1 MSENRSLNSL
11 FARLDESKANRA
23 NEANREREKAAEEA
37 EKERQKKK
45 VEESAVEKYR
55 VYDDDYEPEVM
66 IPKGNPVAV
75 QQPAKPKKEKK
86 GTKEQEMDEITDGN
100 PFINTLFRRS
110 SKTQDQNPTAA
121 AKPSA
126 QPAAPAQPAS
136 APQPTPADV
145 PSLDNEQED
154 DTLVF
159 QHILDGAKSPDAN
172 AAQSVSQPE
181 NDGIEIDLS
190 DIEND
195 AAEPVKGD
203 DEPIETSLSF
213 SQNEPEA
220 PAVLDSFSSEIPNE
234 QFVMPDT
241 MSDNDGAQKESVQED
256 EAAEW
261 PSGMSAPHFGEEE
274 NSSSDIKPVGDE
286 EANAFLYARFDKNN
300 QYGAFGLC
308 IDTGKNLIQSSYS
321 GDAADE
327 VEYALRGAIEMFRI
341 LEEHDIHAVTV
352 YTEPE
357 LSKAMKEN
365 ARRLINGKSE
375 ICRKYIE
382 MSWKAMT
389 SIGIEF
395 DTNRD
400 IHSEYAQLA
409 LATARYLAFREDVLR
424 GGSMTHD

>member
-23 NEANREREKAAEEA
+23 NEANREHEKAAEEA

-66 IPKGNPVAV
+66 IPKGNPGAV

-110 SKTQDQNPTAA
+110 NKTQSPTAA

-220 PAVLDSFSSEIPNE
+220 PAVSDSFSSEIPNE

-241 MSDNDGAQKESVQED
+241 MSDDDGAQGELAQED

-261 PSGMSAPHFGEEE
+261 PSGMSAPHFSEEE
-274 NSSSDIKPVGDE
+274 SSSNDVKPVGDE

-321 GDAADE
+321 GDAGDE

-382 MSWKAMT
+382 MSWKTMT
-389 SIGIEF
+389 NIGIEF

-409 LATARYLAFREDVLR
+409 LATARYLAYRDVV
-424 GGSMTHD
+424 

>member
-23 NEANREREKAAEEA
+23 NEANREHEKAAEEA

-66 IPKGNPVAV
+66 IPKGYPGAV

-220 PAVLDSFSSEIPNE
+220 PTVSDSFSSEIPNE
-234 QFVMPDT
+234 QFVMLDT

-409 LATARYLAFREDVLR
+409 LATARYLAYRDVV
-424 GGSMTHD
+424 

>member
-55 VYDDDYEPEVM
+55 VYDDDYKPEVM
-66 IPKGNPVAV
+66 IPKGNPGAM

-86 GTKEQEMDEITDGN
+86 ETKEQEMDEITDGN

-121 AKPSA
+121 PKPSA

-220 PAVLDSFSSEIPNE
+220 PAASDSFSSEIPNE
-234 QFVMPDT
+234 QFVMPDI
-241 MSDNDGAQKESVQED
+241 MSDNDGAQGELAQED

-261 PSGMSAPHFGEEE
+261 PSGMSAPHFSEEE
-274 NSSSDIKPVGDE
+274 TLSSDVKPVGDE
-286 EANAFLYARFDKNN
+286 EANAFLYARFDKKN

-327 VEYALRGAIEMFRI
+327 AEYALRGAIEMFRI

-389 SIGIEF
+389 NIGIEF

-409 LATARYLAFREDVLR
+409 LATARYLAYRDVV
-424 GGSMTHD
+424 

>member
-23 NEANREREKAAEEA
+23 NEANREHEKAAEEA

-66 IPKGNPVAV
+66 IPKGNPGAV

-136 APQPTPADV
+136 APQPTPADA

-159 QHILDGAKSPDAN
+159 QHILDGAKSLDAN

-195 AAEPVKGD
+195 AAEPAKGD

-220 PAVLDSFSSEIPNE
+220 PAVSDSFSSEIPNE

-274 NSSSDIKPVGDE
+274 NSSSDVKPVGDE

-308 IDTGKNLIQSSYS
+308 LDTGKNLIQSSYS

-389 SIGIEF
+389 NIGIEF

-409 LATARYLAFREDVLR
+409 LATARYLAFREDV
-424 GGSMTHD
+424 

>member
-23 NEANREREKAAEEA
+23 NEANREHEKAAEKA

-45 VEESAVEKYR
+45 VEESAIEKYR

-66 IPKGNPVAV
+66 IPKGNPGAM

-86 GTKEQEMDEITDGN
+86 ETKEQEMDEITDGN

-145 PSLDNEQED
+145 PSLDNELED

-220 PAVLDSFSSEIPNE
+220 PAAPGSFSSEIPNE

-241 MSDNDGAQKESVQED
+241 MSDDDGTQGELAQED

-261 PSGMSAPHFGEEE
+261 PSGMSAPHFSEEE
-274 NSSSDIKPVGDE
+274 SSSSDVKPVGDE

-341 LEEHDIHAVTV
+341 LEERDIHAVTV

-395 DTNRD
+395 DTSRD
-400 IHSEYAQLA
+400 IHSEHAQLA
-409 LATARYLAFREDVLR
+409 LATARYLAYRDVV
-424 GGSMTHD
+424 

>member
-23 NEANREREKAAEEA
+23 NEANREHEKAAEEA

-66 IPKGNPVAV
+66 IPKGNPGAM

-86 GTKEQEMDEITDGN
+86 ETKEQEMDEITDGN

-110 SKTQDQNPTAA
+110 NKTQSPATVP
-121 AKPSA
+121 KPAA
-126 QPAAPAQPAS
+126 QPVAPAQPAP
-136 APQPTPADV
+136 APQPTPADT

-172 AAQSVSQPE
+172 AAQSVSQLE

-220 PAVLDSFSSEIPNE
+220 PAAPGSFSSEIPNE

-241 MSDNDGAQKESVQED
+241 MSDDDGAQGELAQED

-261 PSGMSAPHFGEEE
+261 PSGMSAPHFSEEE
-274 NSSSDIKPVGDE
+274 SSSNDVKPVGDE

-321 GDAADE
+321 GDAGDE

-382 MSWKAMT
+382 MSWKTMT
-389 SIGIEF
+389 NIGIEF

-409 LATARYLAFREDVLR
+409 LATARYLAYRDVV
-424 GGSMTHD
+424 

>member
-23 NEANREREKAAEEA
+23 NEANREHEKAAEEA

-66 IPKGNPVAV
+66 IPKRNPGAM

-86 GTKEQEMDEITDGN
+86 ETKEQEMDEITDGN

-110 SKTQDQNPTAA
+110 NKTQSPTAA

-172 AAQSVSQPE
+172 ATQSVSQPE

-220 PAVLDSFSSEIPNE
+220 PAVSDSFSSEIPNE

-241 MSDNDGAQKESVQED
+241 MSDDDGAQGELAQED

-321 GDAADE
+321 GDAGDE

-409 LATARYLAFREDVLR
+409 LATARYLAFLEEV
-424 GGSMTHD
+424 

>member
-23 NEANREREKAAEEA
+23 NEANREHEKAAEEA

-45 VEESAVEKYR
+45 VEKSAVEKYR

-66 IPKGNPVAV
+66 IPKGNPGAM
-75 QQPAKPKKEKK
+75 Q
-86 GTKEQEMDEITDGN
+86 
-100 PFINTLFRRS
+100 
-110 SKTQDQNPTAA
+110 
-121 AKPSA
+121 
-126 QPAAPAQPAS
+126 QPAS

-213 SQNEPEA
+213 SQDEPETSAA
-220 PAVLDSFSSEIPNE
+220 PDSFSSEIPNE

-241 MSDNDGAQKESVQED
+241 MSDDDGAQGELAQED

-261 PSGMSAPHFGEEE
+261 PSGMSAPHFSEEE
-274 NSSSDIKPVGDE
+274 SSSNDVKPVGDE

-321 GDAADE
+321 GDAGDE

-382 MSWKAMT
+382 MSWKTMT
-389 SIGIEF
+389 NIGIEF

-409 LATARYLAFREDVLR
+409 LATARYLAYRDVV
-424 GGSMTHD
+424 

>member
-23 NEANREREKAAEEA
+23 NEANREHEKAAEEA

-66 IPKGNPVAV
+66 IPKGNPGAM

-86 GTKEQEMDEITDGN
+86 ETKEQEMDEITDGN

-110 SKTQDQNPTAA
+110 NKTQSPAA
-121 AKPSA
+121 VPKPAA
-126 QPAAPAQPAS
+126 QPVAPAQPAS

-220 PAVLDSFSSEIPNE
+220 PAAPGSFSSEIPNE

-241 MSDNDGAQKESVQED
+241 MSDDDGAQGELAQED

-261 PSGMSAPHFGEEE
+261 PSGMSAPHFSEEE
-274 NSSSDIKPVGDE
+274 SSSNDVKPVGDE

-321 GDAADE
+321 GDAGDE

-382 MSWKAMT
+382 MSWKTMT
-389 SIGIEF
+389 NIGIEF

-409 LATARYLAFREDVLR
+409 LATARYLAFREEV
-424 GGSMTHD
+424 

>member
-66 IPKGNPVAV
+66 IPKGNPGAV

-86 GTKEQEMDEITDGN
+86 ETKEQEMDEITDGN

-145 PSLDNEQED
+145 SSLDNEQED

-159 QHILDGAKSPDAN
+159 QHILNGAKGPDAN

-190 DIEND
+190 DIENG

-220 PAVLDSFSSEIPNE
+220 PAVSDSFSSEIPNE

-241 MSDNDGAQKESVQED
+241 MSNNDGAQKESVQED

-308 IDTGKNLIQSSYS
+308 LDTGKNLIQSSYS
-321 GDAADE
+321 GDAGDE

-382 MSWKAMT
+382 MSWKTMT
-389 SIGIEF
+389 NIGIEF

-409 LATARYLAFREDVLR
+409 LATARYLAYRDVV
-424 GGSMTHD
+424 

>member
-23 NEANREREKAAEEA
+23 NEANREHEKAAEEA

-66 IPKGNPVAV
+66 IPKGNPGAM

-86 GTKEQEMDEITDGN
+86 ETKEQEMDEITDGN

-110 SKTQDQNPTAA
+110 NKTQSPAA
-121 AKPSA
+121 VPKPAA
-126 QPAAPAQPAS
+126 QPVAPAQPAP
-136 APQPTPADV
+136 APQPTPADT

-159 QHILDGAKSPDAN
+159 QHILDGAKSPDEN

-220 PAVLDSFSSEIPNE
+220 PAVSDSFSSEIPNE

-241 MSDNDGAQKESVQED
+241 MLDNDGAQKESVQED

-286 EANAFLYARFDKNN
+286 KANAFLYARFDKNN

-321 GDAADE
+321 GDAGDE

-409 LATARYLAFREDVLR
+409 LATARYLAFREDV
-424 GGSMTHD
+424 

>member
-23 NEANREREKAAEEA
+23 NEANREHEKAAEEA

-66 IPKGNPVAV
+66 IPKGNPGAM
-75 QQPAKPKKEKK
+75 QQPAKPKKE
-86 GTKEQEMDEITDGN
+86 TKEQEMDEITDGN

-110 SKTQDQNPTAA
+110 NKTQSPAA
-121 AKPSA
+121 VPKPAA
-126 QPAAPAQPAS
+126 QPVAPAQPAP
-136 APQPTPADV
+136 APQPTPADA

-213 SQNEPEA
+213 SQDEPETSA
-220 PAVLDSFSSEIPNE
+220 A
-234 QFVMPDT
+234 PDT
-241 MSDNDGAQKESVQED
+241 MSDNDGAQGELAQED

-261 PSGMSAPHFGEEE
+261 PSGMSAPHFIEEE
-274 NSSSDIKPVGDE
+274 SSSSDVKPVGDE

-321 GDAADE
+321 GDAGDE

-389 SIGIEF
+389 NIGIEF

-409 LATARYLAFREDVLR
+409 LATARYLAFREDV
-424 GGSMTHD
+424 

>member
-1 MSENRSLNSL
+1 MSEHRSLNSL

-66 IPKGNPVAV
+66 IPKGNPGAV

-136 APQPTPADV
+136 APQPTPADA

-159 QHILDGAKSPDAN
+159 QHILDDAKSPDAN

-195 AAEPVKGD
+195 AAEPAKGD

-220 PAVLDSFSSEIPNE
+220 PAVSNSFSSEIPNE

-321 GDAADE
+321 GDAANE

-409 LATARYLAFREDVLR
+409 LATARYLAFREDV
-424 GGSMTHD
+424 

>member
-66 IPKGNPVAV
+66 IPKGNPGAV

-86 GTKEQEMDEITDGN
+86 ETKEQEMDEITDGN

-145 PSLDNEQED
+145 SSLDNEQED

-159 QHILDGAKSPDAN
+159 QHILNGAKGPDAN

-190 DIEND
+190 DIENG

-220 PAVLDSFSSEIPNE
+220 PAVSDSFSSEIPNE

-241 MSDNDGAQKESVQED
+241 MSDNDGAQGELAQED

-261 PSGMSAPHFGEEE
+261 PSGMSAPHFIEEE
-274 NSSSDIKPVGDE
+274 SSSSDVKPVGDE

-321 GDAADE
+321 GDAGDE

-389 SIGIEF
+389 NIGIEF

-409 LATARYLAFREDVLR
+409 LATARYLAFREEV
-424 GGSMTHD
+424 

>member
-23 NEANREREKAAEEA
+23 NEANREHEKAAEEA

-66 IPKGNPVAV
+66 IPKGNPGAM
-75 QQPAKPKKEKK
+75 QQP
-86 GTKEQEMDEITDGN
+86 
-100 PFINTLFRRS
+100 
-110 SKTQDQNPTAA
+110 

-220 PAVLDSFSSEIPNE
+220 PAAPDSFSSEIPNE

-241 MSDNDGAQKESVQED
+241 MSDDDGAQGELAQED

-261 PSGMSAPHFGEEE
+261 PSGMSAPHFSEEE
-274 NSSSDIKPVGDE
+274 SSSSDVKPVGDE

-409 LATARYLAFREDVLR
+409 LATARYLAYRDVV
-424 GGSMTHD
+424 

>member
-23 NEANREREKAAEEA
+23 NEANREHEKAAEEA

-66 IPKGNPVAV
+66 IPKGNPGAM

-110 SKTQDQNPTAA
+110 NKTQSPTAA

-220 PAVLDSFSSEIPNE
+220 PAAPGSFSSEIPNE

-241 MSDNDGAQKESVQED
+241 MSDDDGAQGELAQED

-261 PSGMSAPHFGEEE
+261 PSGMSTPHFSEEE
-274 NSSSDIKPVGDE
+274 SSSSDVKPVGDE

-321 GDAADE
+321 GDAGDE

-382 MSWKAMT
+382 MSWKTMT
-389 SIGIEF
+389 NIGIEF

-409 LATARYLAFREDVLR
+409 LATARYLAYRDVV
-424 GGSMTHD
+424 

>member
-23 NEANREREKAAEEA
+23 NEANREHEKAAEEA

-66 IPKGNPVAV
+66 IPKGNPGAV

-220 PAVLDSFSSEIPNE
+220 PAVSDSFSSEIPNE

-241 MSDNDGAQKESVQED
+241 MSDDDGAQGELAQED

-261 PSGMSAPHFGEEE
+261 PSGMSAPHFSEEE
-274 NSSSDIKPVGDE
+274 SSSNDVKPVSDE

-321 GDAADE
+321 GDAGDE

-389 SIGIEF
+389 NIGIEF

-409 LATARYLAFREDVLR
+409 LATARYLAFREEV
-424 GGSMTHD
+424 

>member
-23 NEANREREKAAEEA
+23 NEANREHEKAAEEA

-66 IPKGNPVAV
+66 IPKGNPGAV

-190 DIEND
+190 DIENG

-220 PAVLDSFSSEIPNE
+220 PAVSDSFSSEIPNE

-256 EAAEW
+256 EADEW
-261 PSGMSAPHFGEEE
+261 PRGMSAPHFGEEE

-321 GDAADE
+321 GDAGDE

-382 MSWKAMT
+382 MSWKVMT

-409 LATARYLAFREDVLR
+409 LATARYLAFREDV
-424 GGSMTHD
+424 

>member
-1 MSENRSLNSL
+1 MPL
-11 FARLDESKANRA
+11 RA
-23 NEANREREKAAEEA
+23 
-37 EKERQKKK
+37 
-45 VEESAVEKYR
+45 
-55 VYDDDYEPEVM
+55 
-66 IPKGNPVAV
+66 
-75 QQPAKPKKEKK
+75 
-86 GTKEQEMDEITDGN
+86 
-100 PFINTLFRRS
+100 FL
-110 SKTQDQNPTAA
+110 
-121 AKPSA
+121 
-126 QPAAPAQPAS
+126 
-136 APQPTPADV
+136 
-145 PSLDNEQED
+145 
-154 DTLVF
+154 
-159 QHILDGAKSPDAN
+159 SPRT
-172 AAQSVSQPE
+172 
-181 NDGIEIDLS
+181 IEI
-190 DIEND
+190 ENG

-220 PAVLDSFSSEIPNE
+220 PAVSDSFSSEIPNE

-256 EAAEW
+256 EADEW

-321 GDAADE
+321 GDAGDE

-409 LATARYLAFREDVLR
+409 LATARYLAFREEV
-424 GGSMTHD
+424 

>member
-23 NEANREREKAAEEA
+23 NEANREHEKAAEEA

-66 IPKGNPVAV
+66 IPKGNPGAV
-75 QQPAKPKKEKK
+75 QQPAKPKREKK

-195 AAEPVKGD
+195 AAEPVNGD

-220 PAVLDSFSSEIPNE
+220 PAVSDSFSSEIPNE

-241 MSDNDGAQKESVQED
+241 MPDNDGAQKESVQED

-327 VEYALRGAIEMFRI
+327 AEYALRGAIEMFRI

-389 SIGIEF
+389 NIGIEF

-409 LATARYLAFREDVLR
+409 LATARYLAYRDVV
-424 GGSMTHD
+424 

>member
-66 IPKGNPVAV
+66 IPKGNPGAV

-136 APQPTPADV
+136 APQPTPADA

-159 QHILDGAKSPDAN
+159 QHILDGTKSPDAN

-195 AAEPVKGD
+195 AAEPAKGD

-220 PAVLDSFSSEIPNE
+220 PAVSDSFSSEILNE

-261 PSGMSAPHFGEEE
+261 PSGMSAPHFGEKE

-409 LATARYLAFREDVLR
+409 LATARYLAFREDV
-424 GGSMTHD
+424 

>member
-66 IPKGNPVAV
+66 IPKGNPGAV

-136 APQPTPADV
+136 APQPTPADA

-220 PAVLDSFSSEIPNE
+220 PAVSDSFSSEIPNE

-241 MSDNDGAQKESVQED
+241 MSDNDGAQGELAQED

-261 PSGMSAPHFGEEE
+261 PSGMSAPHFSEEE
-274 NSSSDIKPVGDE
+274 SSSNDVKPVGDE

-321 GDAADE
+321 GDAGDE

-409 LATARYLAFREDVLR
+409 LATARYLAFREDV
-424 GGSMTHD
+424 

>member
-23 NEANREREKAAEEA
+23 NEANREHEKAAEEA

-66 IPKGNPVAV
+66 IPKGNPGAV

-220 PAVLDSFSSEIPNE
+220 PAVSDSFSSEIPNE

-321 GDAADE
+321 GDAGDE

-341 LEEHDIHAVTV
+341 LDEHDIHAVTV

-382 MSWKAMT
+382 MSWKTMT
-389 SIGIEF
+389 NIGIEF

-409 LATARYLAFREDVLR
+409 LATARYLAYRDVV
-424 GGSMTHD
+424 

>member
-66 IPKGNPVAV
+66 IPKGNPGAV

-110 SKTQDQNPTAA
+110 SKTQDQNPTVA

-154 DTLVF
+154 NTLVF
-159 QHILDGAKSPDAN
+159 QHILDGAKSPVAN

-190 DIEND
+190 DIENG

-220 PAVLDSFSSEIPNE
+220 PAVSDSFSSEIPNE

-256 EAAEW
+256 EADEW
-261 PSGMSAPHFGEEE
+261 PSVMSAPHFGEEE

-321 GDAADE
+321 GDAGDE

-409 LATARYLAFREDVLR
+409 LATARYLAFREEV
-424 GGSMTHD
+424 

>member
-23 NEANREREKAAEEA
+23 NEANREHEKAAEEA

-66 IPKGNPVAV
+66 IPKGNPGAM
-75 QQPAKPKKEKK
+75 QQPAKPKKE
-86 GTKEQEMDEITDGN
+86 TKEQEMDEITDGN

-110 SKTQDQNPTAA
+110 NKTQSPTAA

-172 AAQSVSQPE
+172 ATQSVSQPE

-220 PAVLDSFSSEIPNE
+220 PAVSDSFSSEIPNE

-241 MSDNDGAQKESVQED
+241 MSDDDGAQGELAQED

-321 GDAADE
+321 GDAGDE

-409 LATARYLAFREDVLR
+409 LATARYLAFLEEV
-424 GGSMTHD
+424 

>member
-23 NEANREREKAAEEA
+23 NEANREHEKVAEEA

-66 IPKGNPVAV
+66 IPKGNPGAM

-86 GTKEQEMDEITDGN
+86 ETKEQEMDEITDGN

-110 SKTQDQNPTAA
+110 NKTQSPTAA

-126 QPAAPAQPAS
+126 QPAAPAQPAP
-136 APQPTPADV
+136 APQPTPADT

-220 PAVLDSFSSEIPNE
+220 PAVSDSFSSEIPNE

-241 MSDNDGAQKESVQED
+241 MSDNDGAQGELAQED

-261 PSGMSAPHFGEEE
+261 PSGMSAPHFIEEE
-274 NSSSDIKPVGDE
+274 SSSSDVKPVGDE

-321 GDAADE
+321 GDAGDE

-409 LATARYLAFREDVLR
+409 LATARYLAFREDV
-424 GGSMTHD
+424 

>member
-66 IPKGNPVAV
+66 IPKGNPGAV

-110 SKTQDQNPTAA
+110 SKTQDQNPTVA

-190 DIEND
+190 DIENG

-220 PAVLDSFSSEIPNE
+220 PAVSDSFSSEIPNE

-241 MSDNDGAQKESVQED
+241 MSDNDGAQGELAQED

-261 PSGMSAPHFGEEE
+261 PSGMSAPHFIEEE
-274 NSSSDIKPVGDE
+274 SSSSDVKPVGDE

-321 GDAADE
+321 GDAGDE

-389 SIGIEF
+389 NIGIEF

-409 LATARYLAFREDVLR
+409 LATARYLAFLEEV
-424 GGSMTHD
+424 

>member
-23 NEANREREKAAEEA
+23 NEANREHEKAAEEA

-66 IPKGNPVAV
+66 IPKGNPGAM

-86 GTKEQEMDEITDGN
+86 ETKEQEMDEITDGN

-220 PAVLDSFSSEIPNE
+220 PAAPGSFSSEIPNE

-241 MSDNDGAQKESVQED
+241 MSDDDGAQGELAQED

-261 PSGMSAPHFGEEE
+261 PSSMSAPHFSEEE
-274 NSSSDIKPVGDE
+274 SSSNDVKPVGDE

-321 GDAADE
+321 GDAGDE

-382 MSWKAMT
+382 MSWKTMT
-389 SIGIEF
+389 NIGIEF

-409 LATARYLAFREDVLR
+409 LATARYLAYRDVV
-424 GGSMTHD
+424 

>member
-66 IPKGNPVAV
+66 IPKGNPGAV

-220 PAVLDSFSSEIPNE
+220 PAAPGSFSSEIPNE

-241 MSDNDGAQKESVQED
+241 MSDNDGAQGELAQED

-261 PSGMSAPHFGEEE
+261 PSGMSAPHFIEEE
-274 NSSSDIKPVGDE
+274 SSSSDVKPVGDE

-321 GDAADE
+321 GDAGDE

-389 SIGIEF
+389 NIGIEF

-409 LATARYLAFREDVLR
+409 LATARYLAYRDVV
-424 GGSMTHD
+424 

>member
-66 IPKGNPVAV
+66 IPKGNPGAV

-136 APQPTPADV
+136 APQPTPADA

-220 PAVLDSFSSEIPNE
+220 PAVSDSFSSEIPNE

-241 MSDNDGAQKESVQED
+241 MSDDDGAQGELAQED

-261 PSGMSAPHFGEEE
+261 PSGMSAPHFSEEE
-274 NSSSDIKPVGDE
+274 SSSNDVKPVGDE

-321 GDAADE
+321 GDAGDE

-389 SIGIEF
+389 NIGIEF

-409 LATARYLAFREDVLR
+409 LATARYLAYRDVV
-424 GGSMTHD
+424 

>member
-11 FARLDESKANRA
+11 FARLDESKGNRA

-66 IPKGNPVAV
+66 IPKGNPGAV

-126 QPAAPAQPAS
+126 QPAAHAQPAS
-136 APQPTPADV
+136 APQPTPADA

-220 PAVLDSFSSEIPNE
+220 PAVSDSFSSEIPNE

-308 IDTGKNLIQSSYS
+308 LDIGKNLIQSSYS

-389 SIGIEF
+389 NIGIEF

-409 LATARYLAFREDVLR
+409 LATARYLAFREDV
-424 GGSMTHD
+424 

>member
-66 IPKGNPVAV
+66 IPKGNPGAV

-220 PAVLDSFSSEIPNE
+220 PTVSDSFSSEIPNE

-321 GDAADE
+321 GDAGDE

-409 LATARYLAFREDVLR
+409 LATARYLAFREDV
-424 GGSMTHD
+424 

>member
-23 NEANREREKAAEEA
+23 NEANREHEKAAEEA

-66 IPKGNPVAV
+66 IPKGNPGAM

-86 GTKEQEMDEITDGN
+86 ETKEQEMDEITDGN

-110 SKTQDQNPTAA
+110 NKTQSPTAA

-181 NDGIEIDLS
+181 NEGIEIDLS

-220 PAVLDSFSSEIPNE
+220 PTAPGSFSSEIPNE

-261 PSGMSAPHFGEEE
+261 PSGMSAPHFSEEE
-274 NSSSDIKPVGDE
+274 SSSNDVKPVGNE

-321 GDAADE
+321 GDAGDE

-382 MSWKAMT
+382 MSWKTMT
-389 SIGIEF
+389 NIGIEF

-409 LATARYLAFREDVLR
+409 LATARYLAYRDVV
-424 GGSMTHD
+424 

>member
-23 NEANREREKAAEEA
+23 NEANREREKAAGEA

-66 IPKGNPVAV
+66 IPKGNPGAM

-86 GTKEQEMDEITDGN
+86 ETKEQEMDEITDGN

-110 SKTQDQNPTAA
+110 SKTQDQNPTTAP
-121 AKPSA
+121 KPSA

-220 PAVLDSFSSEIPNE
+220 PAVSDSFSSEIPNE

-241 MSDNDGAQKESVQED
+241 MSDNDGAQGELAQED

-261 PSGMSAPHFGEEE
+261 PSGMSAPHFSEEE
-274 NSSSDIKPVGDE
+274 TLSSDVKPVGDE
-286 EANAFLYARFDKNN
+286 EANAFLYARFDKKN

-327 VEYALRGAIEMFRI
+327 AEYALRGAIEMFRI

-389 SIGIEF
+389 NIGIEF

-409 LATARYLAFREDVLR
+409 LATARYLAYRDVV
-424 GGSMTHD
+424 

>member
-37 EKERQKKK
+37 EKERHKKK

-66 IPKGNPVAV
+66 IPKGNPGAV

-136 APQPTPADV
+136 APQPTPADA

-195 AAEPVKGD
+195 AAEPAKGD

-213 SQNEPEA
+213 CQNEPEA
-220 PAVLDSFSSEIPNE
+220 PAVSDSFSSEIPNE

-274 NSSSDIKPVGDE
+274 NSSSDIKPVSDE

-321 GDAADE
+321 GDAANE

-409 LATARYLAFREDVLR
+409 LATARYLAFREDV
-424 GGSMTHD
+424 

>member
-23 NEANREREKAAEEA
+23 NEANREHEKAAEEA

-66 IPKGNPVAV
+66 IPKGNPGAV

-220 PAVLDSFSSEIPNE
+220 PAVSDSFSSEIPNE

-241 MSDNDGAQKESVQED
+241 MSDDDGAQGELAQED

-261 PSGMSAPHFGEEE
+261 PSGMSAPHFSEEE
-274 NSSSDIKPVGDE
+274 SSSNDVKPVSDE

-321 GDAADE
+321 GDAGDE

-395 DTNRD
+395 DTNWD

-409 LATARYLAFREDVLR
+409 LATARYLAFREDV
-424 GGSMTHD
+424 

>member
-23 NEANREREKAAEEA
+23 NEANREHEKAAEEA

-66 IPKGNPVAV
+66 IPKGNPGAM

-86 GTKEQEMDEITDGN
+86 ETKEQEMDEITDGN

-110 SKTQDQNPTAA
+110 NKTQSPAA
-121 AKPSA
+121 VPKPAA
-126 QPAAPAQPAS
+126 QPVAPAQPAP
-136 APQPTPADV
+136 APQPTPADT

-220 PAVLDSFSSEIPNE
+220 PAAPGSFSSEIPNE

-241 MSDNDGAQKESVQED
+241 MSDDDGTQGELAQED

-261 PSGMSAPHFGEEE
+261 PSGMSAPHFSEEE
-274 NSSSDIKPVGDE
+274 SSSNDVKPVGDE

-321 GDAADE
+321 GDAGDE

-395 DTNRD
+395 DTSRD

-409 LATARYLAFREDVLR
+409 LATARYLAYRDVV
-424 GGSMTHD
+424 

>member
-23 NEANREREKAAEEA
+23 NEANREHEKAAEEA

-66 IPKGNPVAV
+66 IPKGNPGAV

-195 AAEPVKGD
+195 AAEPVKED
-203 DEPIETSLSF
+203 DEPIETFLSF

-220 PAVLDSFSSEIPNE
+220 PAVSDSFSSEIPNE

-241 MSDNDGAQKESVQED
+241 MSDNDGAQKESFQED

-261 PSGMSAPHFGEEE
+261 SSGMSAPHFGEEE

-327 VEYALRGAIEMFRI
+327 AEYALRGAIEMFRI

-389 SIGIEF
+389 NIGIEF

-409 LATARYLAFREDVLR
+409 LATARYLAFREDV
-424 GGSMTHD
+424 

>member
-23 NEANREREKAAEEA
+23 NEANREREKAAAEA

-66 IPKGNPVAV
+66 IPKGNPGAV

-136 APQPTPADV
+136 APQPTSADA

-195 AAEPVKGD
+195 AAEPAKGD

-220 PAVLDSFSSEIPNE
+220 PAVSDSFSSEIPNE

-241 MSDNDGAQKESVQED
+241 MSDNDGVQKKSVQED

-261 PSGMSAPHFGEEE
+261 PSGMSAPHFSEEE

-352 YTEPE
+352 YTEQE

-365 ARRLINGKSE
+365 ARHLINGKSE

-389 SIGIEF
+389 NIGIEF

-409 LATARYLAFREDVLR
+409 LATARYLAFREDV
-424 GGSMTHD
+424 